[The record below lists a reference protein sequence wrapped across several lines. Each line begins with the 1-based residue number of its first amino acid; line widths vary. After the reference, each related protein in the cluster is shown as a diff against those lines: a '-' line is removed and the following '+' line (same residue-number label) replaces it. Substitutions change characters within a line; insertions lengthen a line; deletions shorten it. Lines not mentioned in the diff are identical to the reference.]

1 MFDIG
6 WPELLV
12 IATVLIVVVGPKDLP
27 HMLRAFGRT
36 MAKVRG
42 MAAEFRTQFDDALR
56 EAELDEARKTVAD
69 VKGLNPGHAFR
80 DAIDP
85 LRKAGEDVRKTMNEK
100 VSANEPTT
108 SSVAEKGEPKID
120 LPDMDEPF
128 DSPVVAD
135 DSVAMEP
142 KTEPVPKTEQGDD
155 GARKAAAVPDNGNA
169 AA

>member
-27 HMLRAFGRT
+27 QMLRAFGRT

-56 EAELDEARKTVAD
+56 EAELDEVRKTVAD

-100 VSANEPTT
+100 VSADEPT
-108 SSVAEKGEPKID
+108 AKKDDPKVD

-128 DSPVVAD
+128 DSPIVPD
-135 DSVAMEP
+135 DGSVAMEP
-142 KTEPVPKTEQGDD
+142 KSGPVGAPASSGASNKTDATDSPRSGS
-155 GARKAAAVPDNGNA
+155 AAA
-169 AA
+169 

>member
-56 EAELDEARKTVAD
+56 EAELDEVRKTVAD

-100 VSANEPTT
+100 VSADEP
-108 SSVAEKGEPKID
+108 AAKKDDPKVD
-120 LPDMDEPF
+120 LPDMVEPF
-128 DSPVVAD
+128 DSPVVPD
-135 DSVAMEP
+135 DGSVAMEP
-142 KTEPVPKTEQGDD
+142 KSEPVGSAPVSGTVSNETDATDSPRSGS
-155 GARKAAAVPDNGNA
+155 AAA
-169 AA
+169 